1 MSKTYKSRKQM
12 ERENFIDFDGTNLS
26 RDEIVNRI
34 KSEGYENF
42 HFETVATSS
51 GLYGVNGAIID
62 AMTSTE
68 VPETIT
74 TFSILSRNTTLL
86 ELI

>member
-1 MSKTYKSRKQM
+1 MQR
-12 ERENFIDFDGTNLS
+12 RNFIDFDGTSLS
-26 RDEIVNRI
+26 RDEIVSRI
-34 KSEGYENF
+34 KALGYKQF

-62 AMTSTE
+62 AMTSTD

-86 ELI
+86 EFV

>member
-12 ERENFIDFDGTNLS
+12 ERERYIDFDGTNLS
-26 RDEIVNRI
+26 RDEIVSRI

-42 HFETVATSS
+42 HFDTVATSS
-51 GLYGVNGAIID
+51 GLYGVNGAVINVDTNTDI
-62 AMTSTE
+62 
-68 VPETIT
+68 PETIT

-86 ELI
+86 EFI